1 MYDMYDMYN
10 MYSMYDTYYKFPTRQ
25 TTCHEAWMDK
35 YGTWKKQFN
44 Y

>member
-1 MYDMYDMYN
+1 MYN
-10 MYSMYDTYYKFPTRQ
+10 MYNMYDTYYKFPTRQ

-35 YGTWKKQFN
+35 YRTWKKQFN